1 MSVILKLI
9 KITYLKLASLST
21 LKVHL
26 ELFLWLCNTEV
37 YIQMEGWN
45 KDSDFLAEL
54 RELAGYLLVSVKSK
68 LQPQG
73 SNCTSKEQFELIF
86 SVLKQ
91 IYISNFK
98 FGNTK
103 IQGLLK

>member
-21 LKVHL
+21 MLKVHL
-26 ELFLWLCNTEV
+26 ELSLRLCNAKV
-37 YIQMEGWN
+37 NIQMESWN

-73 SNCTSKEQFELIF
+73 SNCTSKEEFELIF
-86 SVLKQ
+86 SVLK
-91 IYISNFK
+91 
-98 FGNTK
+98 
-103 IQGLLK
+103 